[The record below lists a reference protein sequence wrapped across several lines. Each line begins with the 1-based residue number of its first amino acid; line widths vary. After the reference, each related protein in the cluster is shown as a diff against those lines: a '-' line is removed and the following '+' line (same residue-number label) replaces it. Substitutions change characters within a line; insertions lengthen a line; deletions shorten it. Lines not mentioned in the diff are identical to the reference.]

1 MRKISYLFIL
11 AVIGLSACKESF
23 KKGDEG
29 LEYKIISDGK
39 GELIKYGNFI
49 QIHISQFYNTGKKD
63 SLLTDTRQNIPIIEL
78 LDSLTTPPA
87 YFKILKQ
94 LRKGDSLVIRV
105 LSDSAFKKSPENMP
119 PFIKKGHYLLT
130 TVKVA
135 NVFTS
140 REQVD
145 SARNAEMAA
154 GQLRSE
160 AMSAE
165 QLKKDDK
172 TLTNFFVKNNIQAM
186 KAPLGTY
193 IQIIQP
199 GSGNNIDTSV
209 VVKTNYTG
217 KTMDGKTFD
226 SNTDPAF
233 NHMQPLM
240 VNMTSDP
247 ALGVSVIRGWNDGL
261 KLLNKGAKAKF
272 YIPSSLAYGAQ
283 GAGADIA
290 PNSILVFDIEVLDI
304 LNRPQALKEIE
315 DQNRKMQA
323 MQKHF
328 SDSIAKMQADT
339 SRK

>member
-1 MRKISYLFIL
+1 MRKNAYLLIL
-11 AVIGLSACKESF
+11 AVIGFSACKESF

-29 LEYKIISDGK
+29 LEYKIISDGD
-39 GELIKYGNFI
+39 GEVIKYGNFM

-63 SLLTDTRQNIPIIEL
+63 SLLTDTRQSAPIVEL
-78 LDSLTTPPA
+78 LDSLSTPPA
-87 YFKILKQ
+87 YFKILRQ
-94 LRKGDSLVIRV
+94 LKTGDSLVIRV
-105 LSDSAFKKSPENMP
+105 LSDSAFKKSPESMP

-130 TVKVA
+130 TVKVI

-140 REQVD
+140 REQAD
-145 SARNAEMAA
+145 SARNAATAA
-154 GQLRSE
+154 AQLKND

-172 TLTNFFVKNNIQAM
+172 TLNDFFAKNNIRAQ
-186 KAPLGTY
+186 KASLGTY
-193 IQIIQP
+193 VQILQP
-199 GSGNNIDTSV
+199 GTGNNIDTTV

-217 KTMDGKTFD
+217 KSMEGKPFD

-233 NHMQPLM
+233 NHVQPFL
-240 VNMTSDP
+240 VNMTGDP
-247 ALGVSVIRGWNDGL
+247 ALGGSVIRGWTDGL

-272 YIPSSLAYGAQ
+272 YIPSSLAYGSQ

-304 LNRPQALKEIE
+304 LNRTQATKEME

-323 MQKHF
+323 MQKRF
-328 SDSIAKMQADT
+328 TDSMSKLRPDT
-339 SRK
+339 TRK